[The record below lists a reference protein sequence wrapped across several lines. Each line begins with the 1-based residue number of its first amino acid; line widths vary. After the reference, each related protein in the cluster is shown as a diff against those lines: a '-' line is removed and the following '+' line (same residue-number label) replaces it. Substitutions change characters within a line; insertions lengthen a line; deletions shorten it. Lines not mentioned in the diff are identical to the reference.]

1 MLRASLILF
10 AISLLALVGGLQGAS
25 GLSLETGR
33 LAFFILLGLAILSFL
48 GALITNQESKA

>member
-10 AISLLALVGGLQGAS
+10 AISLLALVSGLQGTS

-33 LAFFILLGLAILSFL
+33 FAFFILLGLAILTFL
-48 GALITNQESKA
+48 GALITGQGSKA